1 MDVNDNAPVLPNT
14 PFTSCYSSPVESLTK
29 VINKINTPRDPV
41 HQYYSIVKDQTV
53 AEILGSDADE
63 PDTNRSQ
70 MVFTLISQSRIDGQ
84 NRCPNLFKI
93 STFNYTTGN
102 VTVNVDNLL
111 NCWGNYQ
118 IEVQVLKLL

>member
-1 MDVNDNAPVLPNT
+1 M
-14 PFTSCYSSPVESLTK
+14 
-29 VINKINTPRDPV
+29 
-41 HQYYSIVKDQTV
+41 
-53 AEILGSDADE
+53 EILGSDADE

-111 NCWGNYQ
+111 DCWGNYQ